1 MKAFVIDDDPILL
14 AMLGF
19 MLTDSGIEA
28 RYCLSPVPDS
38 IISDLII
45 FQPDV
50 IVLDLYLKNESG
62 FDVARKIRSK
72 DELQHIPI
80 LAMSS
85 SKELQDRVSAF
96 TSGFLEYINKPFS
109 KEDIISAVKR
119 NGYSNEIIK
128 LCNRIQK
135 REEDDR
141 DLYTRIFEK

>member
-28 RYCLSPVPDS
+28 RYYLSPVPDS
-38 IISDLII
+38 KISDLII

-135 REEDDR
+135 REKSDR
-141 DLYTRIFEK
+141 DLYTGIFEK